1 MLIKSIKHDILAT
14 YRDFVALYLVLLLM
28 AVSAPLI
35 LATRLELLTVLLI
48 ISFAFI
54 SIAIMVVT
62 FISIVRLYSRRL
74 YSNEGYLT
82 LTLPVSTLDTL
93 IAKIVTGLIWSITTF
108 VVFVVAFLAF
118 SLMFWVVFNASDWNE
133 ITTIFRF
140 ITEFWNSGY
149 FWTLLHGFSLQIP
162 MMLTTTVYS
171 LTLLIF
177 IVTLVNTSFVH
188 KHRLPIGVL
197 TYYVASNV
205 ITLVL
210 AFFTTPFAINNIPID
225 SNAMMLGGLFVMFDG
240 EVFVID
246 WLQYGTQIALYILII
261 AGLGYGSW
269 WLVEK
274 KLEIE

>member
-140 ITEFWNSGY
+140 ITDFWNSGY
-149 FWTLLHGFSLQIP
+149 FWTLCTGS
-162 MMLTTTVYS
+162 VYRS
-171 LTLLIF
+171 
-177 IVTLVNTSFVH
+177 
-188 KHRLPIGVL
+188 R
-197 TYYVASNV
+197 
-205 ITLVL
+205 
-210 AFFTTPFAINNIPID
+210 
-225 SNAMMLGGLFVMFDG
+225 
-240 EVFVID
+240 
-246 WLQYGTQIALYILII
+246 
-261 AGLGYGSW
+261 
-269 WLVEK
+269 
-274 KLEIE
+274 